1 MTGPGD
7 TPGPAPDE
15 DDDLP
20 DRDDPYWDELTRE
33 TARFVRELR
42 ADERRRRLGSN
53 AYTAYVVLVVVVMY
67 VLPYV
72 WYALTRPVGGTP
84 ERTAPGWAIGA
95 VGLALLVLVAY
106 LRDGAW
112 RGPAVVDRPTAAWL
126 LPSPTHRRAL
136 LLPRWRTALAVG
148 ALAGAAVGGLAG
160 VVARVVAGG
169 PAGAVAAAGA
179 AGALVLAAGGTAVSA
194 VAETGRPAL
203 RRPALLWLLPA
214 VLLGLAVASERIAP
228 TPPRI
233 VDDLPGDAYPVW
245 TTLAAVLLWS
255 GPWGWLVQP
264 FVAALPGRAPGG
276 VDALWPV
283 GLGLA
288 LAAVAV
294 LVVVADRLVPTID
307 GRTLRGRA
315 DSVALVGASILALQP
330 RRARLTVLAA
340 QGHAPSTRWRL
351 PVPKRRWLLGP
362 WRDASSLL
370 RAPARIVWSLLWF
383 ALALL
388 LLAQAFRPTLTGA
401 VGAAGTVGPAD
412 AAGVADGLGGAP
424 DRAGRGV
431 RLLLGVPGFVALY
444 LAVAQLVEPA
454 RLDADDVR
462 RLRIRP
468 TAATRQALGHAVVP
482 VLAVGTLLLVARGL
496 VWAVWGLPPF
506 GGSTS
511 FGWFSSAPTTTGSPL
526 GDGLFAA
533 DPFAGL
539 AWSAGTGAAALALPL
554 LTAAAL
560 VSAYRGE
567 VPLSLLATGGA
578 SPMGDPGPG
587 ALLAWYARAPLV
599 ALLLLLP
606 ALLGW
611 SIATSAAFV
620 GAVAVFT
627 WAGTRAEA
635 MLRA

>member
-1 MTGPGD
+1 MTDPSDAADPAGDPGA
-7 TPGPAPDE
+7 GAHE
-15 DDDLP
+15 SDDLP
-20 DRDDPYWDELTRE
+20 ARDDPYWDELTRE

-67 VLPYV
+67 VVPYV
-72 WYALTRPVGGTP
+72 WYALTRPVSGTP
-84 ERTAPGWAIGA
+84 DRTAPGWAIGA
-95 VGLALLVLVAY
+95 VGLAVLVLVAF

-136 LLPRWRTALAVG
+136 LLPRWRTALVVG
-148 ALAGAAVGGLAG
+148 ALAGAAIGGLAG

-169 PAGAVAAAGA
+169 AAGAVAAAGA
-179 AGALVLAAGGTAVSA
+179 GGALLLAAGGTAVSA

-203 RRPALLWLLPA
+203 RRPALLWIVPA
-214 VLLGLAVASERIAP
+214 VLLALAVASERVAPPQRIA
-228 TPPRI
+228 
-233 VDDLPGDAYPVW
+233 DYLPGDPYPVW
-245 TTLAAVLLWS
+245 TVLAAVLLWS

-283 GLGLA
+283 GLGLGLVGA
-288 LAAVAV
+288 TV
-294 LVVVADRLVPTID
+294 LVVLADRLVPTID

-315 DSVALVGASILALQP
+315 DSVALVGASILAIQP

-351 PVPKRRWLLGP
+351 PVPKRRWLLGV
-362 WRDASSLL
+362 WRDASALL
-370 RAPARIVWSLLWF
+370 RAPARVVWSVLWLV
-383 ALALL
+383 LALV
-388 LLAQAFRPTLTGA
+388 LLAQALRPTLGA
-401 VGAAGTVGPAD
+401 VVFDPAD
-412 AAGVADGLGGAP
+412 GTPTGP
-424 DRAGRGV
+424 DRAERGV

-444 LAVAQLVEPA
+444 LAVAQLAEPA

-482 VLAVGTLLLVARGL
+482 VLVVGALLLVARAV
-496 VWAVWGLPPF
+496 VWAVWGLQPF

-511 FGWFSSAPTTTGSPL
+511 FGWFSSAPAAAGGPL
-526 GDGLFAA
+526 GDGLFTA
-533 DPFAGL
+533 DPMAGL
-539 AWSAGTGAAALALPL
+539 AWSAGIGAAVLALPL
-554 LTAAAL
+554 LTGAAL

-599 ALLLLLP
+599 SLLLLLP

-620 GAVAVFT
+620 GAAGMLT
-627 WAGTRAEA
+627 WAGIRAEA